1 MSISAITTSVPIY
14 PPSPPT
20 TSNHHPSTSGS
31 VVSSPAFFG
40 SSNNTS
46 YHPHRQQS
54 SISHHHH
61 PYYQPGTGG
70 GGSNSGTPSLDSAAS
85 CYASP
90 SSPYHLG
97 SPPTSPTDPASSP
110 LTLQERRMRNKA
122 ASAKY
127 RQKKNQQQYEM
138 RQTICRLTEQKTL
151 LERKLEEYQCENERL
166 RSTVDRLR
174 GKLEA
179 KRMLR
184 RWVRQ
189 NRHQKDTPTS
199 AFHAVSLCDE
209 DDIDDLDLDDRQ

>member
-1 MSISAITTSVPIY
+1 MSIAAITTSVPIY
-14 PPSPPT
+14 PPSPPN
-20 TSNHHPSTSGS
+20 NHHPATSGS
-31 VVSSPAFFG
+31 VASSSPAFF
-40 SSNNTS
+40 SSDNNNNM
-46 YHPHRQQS
+46 YHHHHRQQS
-54 SISHHHH
+54 SISHH
-61 PYYQPGTGG
+61 YQYQS
-70 GGSNSGTPSLDSAAS
+70 GSHTTSSFDNAAS

-97 SPPTSPTDPASSP
+97 SPPTSPTDPAASP

-127 RQKKNQQQYEM
+127 RQKKNQQQHEM
-138 RQTICRLTEQKTL
+138 RQAICRLTEQKTL

-189 NRHQKDTPTS
+189 NRHQKETTPTS

-209 DDIDDLDLDDRQ
+209 DDIDDLDLDERQ